1 MNESY
6 TRYWDRIA
14 QAINDVQQFDE
25 LIAEQFKR
33 VYLNLLHRWIGF
45 NQNQRVLKTDLFAE
59 AFCPSRAFIPDTVQ
73 QDIGDVVGI
82 DISMEI
88 TSRARLRASQ
98 QAKTL
103 LKYANCDVRQLPFAN
118 NSFDLIISDST
129 LDHFSR
135 KSDIQT
141 ALSEL
146 GRVLKPGGTMILTL
160 DNAGNI
166 AEPLFRLWIRLGFA
180 SIFLGKTYSIKE
192 LKQALSI
199 AGLNVVDSTA
209 IIHNPRFITWT
220 GIKAIRKVIPHR
232 FDNWIRR
239 GLILLD
245 RLERRNTKFLTGQ
258 FIAVKALKPGTI

>member
-6 TRYWDRIA
+6 TQYWDRIA
-14 QAINDVQQFDE
+14 QTINDVQQFDE

-33 VYLNLLHRWIGF
+33 VYLNLLDRWTGF

-59 AFCPSRAFIPDTVQ
+59 AFCPSRAFILDTL

-88 TSRARLRASQ
+88 ACRAKLKAIQ
-98 QAKTL
+98 QAQTL
-103 LKYANCDVRQLPFAN
+103 LKYVNCDVRQLPFAN

-180 SIFLGKTYSIKE
+180 SIFIGKTYTIRE
-192 LKQALSI
+192 LKEAVTNVGLDLS
-199 AGLNVVDSTA
+199 DCTA
-209 IIHNPRFITWT
+209 IIHNPRFVTWT
-220 GIKAIRKVIPHR
+220 MIRIIRKVAPRKFNH
-232 FDNWIRR
+232 FIRQV
-239 GLILLD
+239 LILLD
-245 RLERRNTKFLTGQ
+245 KLEGLKTKFITGQ
-258 FIAVKALKPGTI
+258 FIAIKALKPHYD